1 MKRKGEIKM
10 QMTIQEI
17 KNAIRYN
24 ELNSI
29 ETLQAAYTGIKYN
42 NDGIIQTLGY
52 DDLSNI
58 VMMLRYL
65 AEKCELLRRRTN
77 SIYDAFA
84 AFNLRETIFDTVD
97 EYQKEMNNK
106 IRQMLAA
113 RK

>member
-1 MKRKGEIKM
+1 ML
-10 QMTIQEI
+10 MTIQEI
-17 KNAIRYN
+17 KNAIRHN

-58 VMMLRYL
+58 VMMLRYI

-84 AFNLRETIFDTVD
+84 AFNLRETVFDTVD

-106 IRQMLAA
+106 IRHMLAA

>member
-1 MKRKGEIKM
+1 
-10 QMTIQEI
+10 MTIQEI

-58 VMMLRYL
+58 VMMLRYI
-65 AEKCELLRRRTN
+65 AENANC
-77 SIYDAFA
+77 FA
-84 AFNLRETIFDTVD
+84 AVL
-97 EYQKEMNNK
+97 
-106 IRQMLAA
+106 IRYMM
-113 RK
+113 R

>member
-1 MKRKGEIKM
+1 M

-24 ELNSI
+24 KLNSI

-42 NDGIIQTLGY
+42 NGVIIQTLGY

-58 VMMLRYL
+58 VMMLRYI

-77 SIYDAFA
+77 SIYDALA
-84 AFNLRETIFDTVD
+84 AFNLRETIFNTVD
-97 EYQKEMNNK
+97 EYQKEMNNQ
-106 IRQMLAA
+106 IRQILAA

>member
-1 MKRKGEIKM
+1 ML
-10 QMTIQEI
+10 MTIQEI

-58 VMMLRYL
+58 VMMLRYI
-65 AEKCELLRRRTN
+65 AEKCELLRRH
-77 SIYDAFA
+77 SGSFAECFA
-84 AFNLRETIFDTVD
+84 AFNLREEIFDTID
-97 EYQKEMNNK
+97 TFRNEEYNR
-106 IRQMLAA
+106 IRQLLAN
-113 RK
+113 

>member
-1 MKRKGEIKM
+1 M

-24 ELNSI
+24 ELNNI
-29 ETLQAAYTGIKYN
+29 ETLQGIKYN

-58 VMMLRYL
+58 VMMLRYIS
-65 AEKCELLRRRTN
+65 EKCELLRRRTN

-84 AFNLRETIFDTVD
+84 AFNLRETIFDTID
-97 EYQKEMNNK
+97 EYQKEMNNQ
-106 IRQMLAA
+106 IRQILAA

>member
-1 MKRKGEIKM
+1 ML
-10 QMTIQEI
+10 MTIQEI
-17 KNAIRYN
+17 KHAIRYN

-52 DDLSNI
+52 NDLSNI
-58 VMMLRYL
+58 VMMLRYI

-84 AFNLRETIFDTVD
+84 AFNLRYAIFNTVD
-97 EYQKEMNNK
+97 EYQKEMNNQ
-106 IRQMLAA
+106 IRQMIAA
-113 RK
+113 R